1 MRPNDSISI
10 LIVDDVPENLRLLT
24 TILRQRGYRVRPV
37 RESVQAL
44 EIARNN
50 PPDMILLDIKMPQL
64 DGFQVCERLKAEA
77 VTRDIPIIFISA
89 LNDSA
94 AKIRAL
100 TGGGVDYITKPI
112 QPEEVLARVETHL
125 ALRDLQRN
133 LEAQVRQRTAELA
146 QANEALQGEVKQRQ
160 RHEAEKSKLLDVV
173 RHQSEQ
179 LRVMT
184 LELLES
190 RQAHVQNL
198 SYVLNDQ
205 VLYNLDLLASN
216 LRRVYDCL
224 REVSGRTSRCR
235 DAVAYLEASAKIVGQ
250 LQDVLSAFETD
261 WHQDQPAFDTSL
273 VTLSTREREVL
284 HLIADGCTTSEIA
297 QVLDLSVGTVYTYRS
312 RIMQKLEIESSRDL
326 LKYAIAH
333 RVNLQVLEEEF

>member
-1 MRPNDSISI
+1 MRPNDGISI
-10 LIVDDVPENLRLLT
+10 LIIDDVPENLRLLT
-24 TILRQRGYRVRPV
+24 MILRQRGYQVHPV

-44 EIARNN
+44 EIAYSN
-50 PPDMILLDIKMPQL
+50 PPDIILLDIKMPQL
-64 DGFQVCERLKAEA
+64 DGFQVCERFKADA
-77 VTRDIPIIFISA
+77 RTQDIPIIFISA
-89 LNDSA
+89 IEDSA
-94 AKIRAL
+94 AKVRAL
-100 TGGGVDYITKPI
+100 TSGGVDYITKPI
-112 QPEEVLARVETHL
+112 QAEEVLARVETHL
-125 ALRDLQRN
+125 ALRDLRLH
-133 LEAQVRQRTAELA
+133 LEAQVARRTTELSE
-146 QANEALQGEVKQRQ
+146 ANTALRREVRRRQ

-179 LRVMT
+179 LRAMT

-190 RQAHVQNL
+190 RQTHIQNL

-205 VLYNLDLLASN
+205 VLDNFDVLASN

-224 REVSGRTSRCR
+224 QRVVDSAPQCR
-235 DAVAYLEASAKIVGQ
+235 DVLSYVETSAEIIGQ
-250 LQDVLSAFETD
+250 LQDVLAVFETD

-297 QVLDLSVGTVYTYRS
+297 QVLDLSMGTVYTYRS
-312 RIMQKLEIESSRDL
+312 RIMQKLDIDSSRDL

-333 RVNLQVLEEEF
+333 RVNLQVLEEDF